1 MKIKKINGKKFED
14 MIELKKIIDSE
25 IDNLKANKLDCIQ
38 IEHLSLEEFESMYF
52 INKYSENESRF
63 NGYIT
68 KDDLYVNGNMR
79 CCWIEIT
86 RNDSLVHG

>member
-1 MKIKKINGKKFED
+1 VEIKKINGKKFED
-14 MIELKKIIDSE
+14 MHELKKIVDSE
-25 IDNLKANKLDCIQ
+25 IDNLKDKKIDCIQ

-52 INKYSENESRF
+52 INKYSNNEYRF

-79 CCWIEIT
+79 CCWIDIT
-86 RNDSLVHG
+86 RDRNLE